1 MKQMNPAEAKAP
13 YSYVCKVRQNLD
25 VNAIFKDSDSVQ
37 PDVVSGVV
45 SVRPESPGNLEVVFA
60 EPFLDVF
67 PSVEPLLPQL
77 GVAHNGVEVDKE

>member
-1 MKQMNPAEAKAP
+1 MYE
-13 YSYVCKVRQNLD
+13 D
-25 VNAIFKDSDSVQ
+25 AIFKDSDSVQ

-45 SVRPESPGNLEVVFA
+45 SVRSESPRNLKVVFA

-77 GVAHNGVEVDKE
+77 SIAYNVVEVNPE

>member
-1 MKQMNPAEAKAP
+1 M
-13 YSYVCKVRQNLD
+13 D
-25 VNAIFKDSDSVQ
+25 VNAIFKDSDSAQ

-45 SVRPESPGNLEVVFA
+45 SVRLESPGHLEVVFA
-60 EPFLDVF
+60 ELLLDVF